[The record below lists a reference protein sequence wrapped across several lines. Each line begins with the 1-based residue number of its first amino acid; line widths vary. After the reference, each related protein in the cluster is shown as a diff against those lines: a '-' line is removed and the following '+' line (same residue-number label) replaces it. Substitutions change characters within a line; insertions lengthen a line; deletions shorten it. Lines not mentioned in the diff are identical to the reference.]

1 MQIAIV
7 GLARSGKT
15 TVFNTLTRG
24 HAETGGFGG
33 LTVNTGVVKVP
44 DDRLTRLTTL
54 FKPKREVPADVT
66 YVDLPA
72 PPMATDGGPRSDI
85 PADQLARLRNA
96 DALLHV
102 VRVFKD
108 ESVPHPNGSID
119 AWRDVEQLEFEFVM
133 ADLGVMEKRVE
144 KLRTQG
150 RHGTPLERESNER
163 ELAVLE
169 QLLPVLTEGRPIRDV
184 PLDEDSA
191 KRIRGFRFLTEKP
204 VLILLNVGEAEVPGS
219 RHAGRGH
226 PEGASPTSRRWW
238 IRSARIEMELGE
250 LDEEEAAI
258 FRSDLGLEGD
268 SSLDRVIRRPYTLL
282 GLPAS
287 SRSARTRSAPGR
299 SGGATA
305 VDAAGVIHTDL
316 ARGFI
321 RAEVVFSGEDLLALG
336 STAEARKHAKAA
348 LRGQDVPR
356 QGWGRAGDPVQ
367 RLRTGRAA
375 SLSRC
380 PSAGPRPRCRAR
392 GCGSRCRL
400 LPCPGLCGCARRRPQ
415 RRSRPR

>member
-72 PPMATDGGPRSDI
+72 PPMTTDDGLRSDI

-102 VRVFKD
+102 VRAFTD
-108 ESVPHPNGSID
+108 ESVPHPNGSVD
-119 AWRDVEQLEFEFVM
+119 AWRDIEQLELEFVM

-144 KLRTQG
+144 KLRTTG
-150 RHGTPLERESNER
+150 RHGTPSEREANER
-163 ELAVLE
+163 ELVVLE

-184 PLDEDSA
+184 ELDEDSA

-204 VLILLNVGEAEVPGS
+204 VLILLNVGEGQI
-219 RHAGRGH
+219 AGRDALVADMGGRIAH
-226 PEGASPTSRRWW
+226 RQTMVDAL
-238 IRSARIEMELGE
+238 SARIEMELGE

-258 FRSDLGLEGD
+258 FRADLGLEGD
-268 SSLDRVIRRPYTLL
+268 SGLERVIRRSYELL
-282 GLPAS
+282 GLISFFTAGHDETRAWTIPAGS
-287 SRSARTRSAPGR
+287 
-299 SGGATA
+299 TA
-305 VDAAGVIHTDL
+305 VDAAGAIHTDL

-321 RAEVVFSGEDLLALG
+321 RAEVVFWEDLLALG
-336 STAEARKHAKAA
+336 STAEARKHAK
-348 LRGQDVPR
+348 LRSEGKTYLVRDGDV
-356 QGWGRAGDPVQ
+356 VEI
-367 RLRTGRAA
+367 LFNV
-375 SLSRC
+375 
-380 PSAGPRPRCRAR
+380 
-392 GCGSRCRL
+392 
-400 LPCPGLCGCARRRPQ
+400 
-415 RRSRPR
+415 